1 MKKIFSLVT
10 LITAVVAV
18 STTANAQVTS
28 PAVISGVII
37 VAPITIVKDVDLNF
51 GNVAVSGTAGAVVLA
66 TDGTRTKSGGITLP
80 NQAGSPTAAKFT
92 VGGQDNYT
100 YSIGLPTAA
109 IELNGTGTN
118 TTKMTLTSV
127 VSLPATTGTLAS
139 GAQTLLVGGTLN
151 VAGGQPADVYSNN
164 TGLTVTVN
172 YN

>member
-1 MKKIFSLVT
+1 MKKIFALVT

-28 PAVISGVII
+28 PAANSGATI

-51 GNVAVSGTAGAVVLA
+51 GNVAVSTVAGTVVLA
-66 TDGTRTKSGGITLP
+66 TDGARTLTGGITLP
-80 NQAGSPTAAKFT
+80 VNTGTVTAAKFT
-92 VGGQDNYT
+92 VGGQDDYT
-100 YSIGLPTAA
+100 YTIALPTAA
-109 IELNGTGTN
+109 ITLTGVTPAN
-118 TTKMTLTSV
+118 TMTLTTV
-127 VSLPATTGTLAS
+127 VSDPATTGTLSS

-151 VAGGQPADVYSNN
+151 VAGGQPADVYSNA

>member
-1 MKKIFSLVT
+1 MKKIFTLVT

-28 PAVISGVII
+28 EAASSGATI
-37 VAPITIVKDVDLNF
+37 VAPISIVKDIDLNF
-51 GNVAVSGTAGAVVLA
+51 GNVAVSAANGTVVLA
-66 TDGTRTKSGGITLP
+66 TDGTRTKTGGITLP
-80 NQAGSPTAAKFT
+80 TNIGTVTAAKFT
-92 VGGQDNYT
+92 VGGQDDYT
-100 YSIGLPTAA
+100 YTIGLPTAA
-109 IELNGTGTN
+109 IELKGTGTN
-118 TTKMTLTSV
+118 TTPMTLTSV